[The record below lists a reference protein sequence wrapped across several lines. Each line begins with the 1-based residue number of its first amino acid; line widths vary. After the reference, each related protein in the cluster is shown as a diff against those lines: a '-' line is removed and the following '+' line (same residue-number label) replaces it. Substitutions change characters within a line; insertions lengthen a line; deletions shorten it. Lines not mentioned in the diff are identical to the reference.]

1 MVIVQRAN
9 KQLRVAE
16 SHLQHYLDKGYV
28 EIKTVSDENAPKE
41 NTPKG
46 KKEKQ
51 EEKPKKAKK

>member
-28 EIKTVSDENAPKE
+28 EMKTAPETAPEE
-41 NTPKG
+41 NTPKE

>member
-41 NTPKG
+41 
-46 KKEKQ
+46 KQ
-51 EEKPKKAKK
+51 EKKPKKAKK